1 MGTLAGLVNDWF
13 SARFAGVVKTLACS
27 FLLMSLGAV
36 AQSSSSGLID
46 VVARV
51 KPAIVIV
58 GTFKATNSP
67 RFALRGTGFV
77 VGDGNFAVTNAHV
90 IPEGLEKDPESKIVI
105 QVRTPQNELQARL
118 VTVLEIDK
126 PRDLALLQFD
136 GPPVPKLSIR
146 DSDAVRE
153 GQSIAF
159 MGFPIGGALGFSPVT
174 HRGIISSI
182 TAIALPSSNST
193 QLNARNVASLR
204 SGEGLRA
211 LSPAGETSQGRTAAD
226 AVRGGRD
233 DALPV
238 ILFGNSRGTM
248 ATGWAMTKNF
258 DRDCTLDLPEINCG
272 PPLGDRTIKAAIL
285 FAEFTSGQ
293 GYVMDR
299 PSAEDEERGLGRDR
313 PLFIG
318 GNEVENNLI
327 FFPSSAILA
336 GMDKWPAAFFARGL
350 YDYAASLQGTMDSY
364 SRVKGPKELV
374 VVRGPHPFES
384 WPPPERQR
392 SQKCLPL
399 PHAILH
405 CI

>member
-1 MGTLAGLVNDWF
+1 MGTVADSAISWF
-13 SARFAGVVKTLACS
+13 MARFAGMVKTVACS

-67 RFALRGTGFV
+67 RFTLRGTGFV

-105 QVRTPQNELQARL
+105 QARTPQNELQARL
-118 VTVLEIDK
+118 ATVLEIDK

-204 SGEGLRA
+204 SGGFNVFQLDATAYPGNSGGPMFDADTGEVIGVINMVFVKGTKESA
-211 LSPAGETSQGRTAAD
+211 LTNPSGISYAIPSKYVMELLARHKSPA
-226 AVRGGRD
+226 
-233 DALPV
+233 
-238 ILFGNSRGTM
+238 
-248 ATGWAMTKNF
+248 K
-258 DRDCTLDLPEINCG
+258 
-272 PPLGDRTIKAAIL
+272 
-285 FAEFTSGQ
+285 
-293 GYVMDR
+293 
-299 PSAEDEERGLGRDR
+299 
-313 PLFIG
+313 
-318 GNEVENNLI
+318 
-327 FFPSSAILA
+327 
-336 GMDKWPAAFFARGL
+336 
-350 YDYAASLQGTMDSY
+350 
-364 SRVKGPKELV
+364 
-374 VVRGPHPFES
+374 
-384 WPPPERQR
+384 
-392 SQKCLPL
+392 
-399 PHAILH
+399 
-405 CI
+405 